1 MTDAVANDIE
11 QVEDDEIT
19 PEELQAVFEN
29 RAAQYGLLSRLF
41 RKELDQPLID
51 ELHEM
56 HYRVFTGNEKVDTGN
71 RLIATYLS
79 NLWENSVTE
88 LAADYS
94 RVFFGHGYSGHSAAY
109 PYESVYV
116 SERRLLMSSSRD
128 EVLALYRSAKLSK
141 QDSWKDSEDHV
152 AMELEFMQI
161 LSERTVAAL
170 AKGDSN
176 AAFSLVKKQFGFLED
191 HLAAW
196 LPMLATE
203 MLRFA
208 KTDFY
213 KGLAYMAD
221 GFVETDFELLDD
233 LLADE

>member
-1 MTDAVANDIE
+1 MTEAVANDIE
-11 QVEDDEIT
+11 QTENDEIT

-29 RAAQYGLLSRLF
+29 RAAQYGLLARLF
-41 RKELDQPLID
+41 RKELDQPIID

-94 RVFFGHGYSGHSAAY
+94 RVFFGHGYNGHAAAY
-109 PYESVYV
+109 PFESVYV
-116 SERRLLMSSSRD
+116 SERRLLMGSSRS
-128 EVLALYRSAKLSK
+128 EVLALYRAAKLTK
-141 QDSWKDSEDHV
+141 QYSWKEGEDHV
-152 AMELEFMQI
+152 ALEMEYMQI
-161 LSERTVAAL
+161 LSERTVEAL
-170 AKGDSN
+170 AKGDSD
-176 AAFSLVKKQFGFLED
+176 AALNLTKKQFNFLED

-203 MLRFA
+203 MIRFA